1 MARKWISPIGI
12 TAEEASARRSA
23 RDPEYRRLRDQWQP
37 YEEVA
42 WQLIRYRMDHK
53 LTQQQLA
60 RKVGTSHS
68 QISRIESGR
77 HRTSVETLR
86 RIAEALGMRLI
97 IGLEPMTRNRPRHRA
112 AV

>member
-1 MARKWISPIGI
+1 MARKWVSPVGI
-12 TAEEASARRSA
+12 TAEEASARRAA

-42 WQLIRYRMDHK
+42 WQLVRYRMDHK

-60 RKVGTSHS
+60 KKVGTSHS

-86 RIAEALGMRLI
+86 RIAEAVGMRLV
-97 IGLEPMTRNRPRHRA
+97 IGLEPMTRYRSRHRA
-112 AV
+112 AM